1 MNVTTYGLDV
11 AKRVFQVHWVEPETG
26 EVKRKRLARSEVS
39 AFFAR
44 REPGVVAMEACG
56 SAHHWG
62 RLLQGLGQEVKLIA
76 AQFVRPFVKTNKTD
90 AADAEAIWE
99 ACQRPR
105 MRFVAVKSAEQQAVL
120 SLHRI
125 RQQFV
130 KIRTMQALQVRGLL
144 YEFGVVAPQ
153 GWRALL
159 AQAGPILADETRCPV
174 PELVRRELL
183 RQLDGLRALTTRIA
197 ELERQMGSWQRR
209 ESECQRIAAI
219 PGVGRLTASAVVATV
234 ADARTF
240 RSGREFA
247 AFLGLV
253 PRQSGTGGRV
263 KLLKLN
269 VAHILEGSVRK
280 SGEKV
285 RITAQLI
292 KAADGSH
299 LWSETYDRT
308 LDDIFVVQDDIA
320 GEVVKALKVTLLG
333 TALATNTK
341 PPDAEAY
348 NLALQGRF
356 FLELRG
362 EKDVERAINYF
373 AQSLKRDQGYA
384 PAWSGLSVAYSWEAD
399 IGFAPSA
406 EGYRRAREAA
416 EKALR
421 SIPDIDAHRAMGWI
435 QEHLRLGLGG
445 RGRQLSQSAGTGT
458 RQR

>member
-1 MNVTTYGLDV
+1 MEAKRKGADPLEPGRHRCARVEMSSNHSRDRGSTMNVTTYGLDV

-26 EVKRKRLARSEVS
+26 EVKRKRLARTEVS

-44 REPGVVAMEACG
+44 RAPGVVAMEACG

-62 RLLQGLGQEVKLIA
+62 RLLQGLGHEVKLIA

-125 RQQFV
+125 RQQLV

-144 YEFGVVAPQ
+144 YEFGVVVPQ

-159 AQAGPILADETRCPV
+159 VQAGPILADETRCPV

-183 RQLDGLRALTTRIA
+183 RQLDGIRALTTRIA
-197 ELERQMGSWQRR
+197 ELERQIGSWQRR

-263 KLLKLN
+263 KLLGISKRGDPYLRT
-269 VAHILEGSVRK
+269 L
-280 SGEKV
+280 
-285 RITAQLI
+285 LI
-292 KAADGSH
+292 HGARAVLRQQSRA
-299 LWSETYDRT
+299 DRT
-308 LDDIFVVQDDIA
+308 LDPWLR
-320 GEVVKALKVTLLG
+320 ELLARRPKNVAIV
-333 TALATNTK
+333 ALANKMARTIW
-341 PPDAEAY
+341 AL
-348 NLALQGRF
+348 LAHGRAF
-356 FLELRG
+356 DRSWS
-362 EKDVERAINYF
+362 RAARPI
-373 AQSLKRDQGYA
+373 
-384 PAWSGLSVAYSWEAD
+384 PAV
-399 IGFAPSA
+399 
-406 EGYRRAREAA
+406 
-416 EKALR
+416 
-421 SIPDIDAHRAMGWI
+421 H
-435 QEHLRLGLGG
+435 
-445 RGRQLSQSAGTGT
+445 
-458 RQR
+458 